1 MKAYSNNWS
10 AAITKEIVFK
20 EDENLLIKNFEKIK
34 TENYGLNTTLFIKEG
49 FHWMKRKYGFDS
61 KWSMQMFVKCFY
73 DSFFENNPLLN
84 KYKL

>member
-10 AAITKEIVFK
+10 AAITKNILFQ

-34 TENYGLNTTLFIKEG
+34 TEEIGVNTKLFIKEG
-49 FHWMKRKYGFDS
+49 FDWMKKKYGFES
-61 KWSMQMFVKCFY
+61 KWSMQMFVKYFY
-73 DSFFENNPLLN
+73 DAFFENNPILD